1 MGFLNWLESNAYA
14 QWILTSATGWP
25 LMLSI
30 HAFGLAIIL
39 GVTFAL
45 NLRLLGFF
53 RTMPF
58 TSLHGL
64 MGIAWIGIVL
74 NIFSGLSVFL
84 TRPAGYLGSTPFV
97 LKMLFII
104 AGIVILVITRKT
116 LARDAV
122 SWDAAGAAPAIA
134 TKLVVGSLAFWI
146 LAVIAGRLIAYV
158 DIS

>member
-1 MGFLNWLESNAYA
+1 MNWLESNAYA

-45 NLRLLGFF
+45 NLRLLGWY
-53 RTMPF
+53 RTLPF
-58 TSLHGL
+58 SSLYGL
-64 MGIAWIGIVL
+64 MGIAWIGIAL

-84 TRPAGYLGSTPFV
+84 TRPASYLQSNPFIFKILCIV
-97 LKMLFII
+97 I
-104 AGIVILVITRKT
+104 GIVILVYTRRM
-116 LARDAV
+116 LRNDAAA
-122 SWDAAGAAPAIA
+122 WDTAGAAPAVA
-134 TKLVVGSLAFWI
+134 KQLAWASLAFWI
-146 LAVIAGRLIAYV
+146 LAVIAGRLIAYI

>member
-1 MGFLNWLESNAYA
+1 MNWLESNAYA

-45 NLRLLGFF
+45 NLRLLGWY
-53 RTMPF
+53 RTLPYS
-58 TSLHGL
+58 SLHSL

-84 TRPAGYLGSTPFV
+84 TRPASYLQSNPFIFKIV
-97 LKMLFII
+97 CIVI
-104 AGIVILVITRKT
+104 GIVILAKTRKM
-116 LARDAV
+116 LRLDAAN
-122 SWDAAGAAPAIA
+122 WDASGTVPALA
-134 TKLVVGSLAFWI
+134 KQLAWASLAFWI
-146 LAVIAGRLIAYV
+146 LAVIAGRLIAYL